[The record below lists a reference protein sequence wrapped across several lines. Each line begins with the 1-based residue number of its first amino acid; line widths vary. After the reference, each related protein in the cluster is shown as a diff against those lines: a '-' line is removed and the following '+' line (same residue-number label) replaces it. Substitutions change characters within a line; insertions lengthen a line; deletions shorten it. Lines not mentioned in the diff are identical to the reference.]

1 MNERMSS
8 EEMIGY
14 IVRLLYMADQKA
26 LRNIY
31 HFVMNIL

>member
-1 MNERMSS
+1 MKDMST

-14 IVRLLYMADQKA
+14 IVRLLYMADKKA

-31 HFVMNIL
+31 QFVLHIV

>member
-1 MNERMSS
+1 MKDMSA

-14 IVRLLYMADQKA
+14 IVRLLYMADKEA

-31 HFVMNIL
+31 QFVLHIV

>member
-1 MNERMSS
+1 MKEMST

-14 IVRLLYMADQKA
+14 IVRLLNMADEKA

-31 HFVMNIL
+31 QFVIQIV

>member
-1 MNERMSS
+1 MSERST

-14 IVRLLYMADQKA
+14 IVRLLYMADTRA

-31 HFVMNIL
+31 QFVLHIV

>member
-1 MNERMSS
+1 MKEMST

-14 IVRLLYMADQKA
+14 IVRLLFMADKNA

-31 HFVMNIL
+31 HFVVDIV

>member
-1 MNERMSS
+1 MNERSH

-14 IVRLLYMADQKA
+14 IVRLLNMADMRA

-31 HFVMNIL
+31 HFVMHIV